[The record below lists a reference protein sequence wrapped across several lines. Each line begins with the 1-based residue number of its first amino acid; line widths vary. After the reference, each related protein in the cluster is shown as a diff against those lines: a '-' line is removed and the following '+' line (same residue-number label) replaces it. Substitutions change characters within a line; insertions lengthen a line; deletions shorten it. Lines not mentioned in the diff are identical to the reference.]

1 MLRFLLA
8 STALAGEHPYPAG
21 TVLAAVAMT
30 ISHGKKSECA
40 MTREGVESQIS
51 AGAKGPPSSPRK
63 NSGGEIFFVACC
75 FLVKLLVPNET
86 PTAKFRLTE
95 PGMWFS
101 VSRLLRPLRGRIGF

>member
-1 MLRFLLA
+1 MDPSADSSASASAFHAGLIPSLLLRNL
-8 STALAGEHPYPAG
+8 
-21 TVLAAVAMT
+21 VVAQT
-30 ISHGKKSECA
+30 QQVWSCG
-40 MTREGVESQIS
+40 EGVVVPDSDPGKRIPKFTENNFRWENIVS
-51 AGAKGPPSSPRK
+51 
-63 NSGGEIFFVACC
+63 ACC